1 MASSRAVASHP
12 AVKGG
17 ERQQRR
23 RSCEDVHDVY
33 SPGYQY
39 TLHGLRVRDMEVTH
53 WRVFFF
59 YAILLSV
66 SIRSE

>member
-1 MASSRAVASHP
+1 MGKPFSLPSREGRVAP
-12 AVKGG
+12 
-17 ERQQRR
+17 EL
-23 RSCEDVHDVY
+23 DY
-33 SPGYQY
+33 
-39 TLHGLRVRDMEVTH
+39 RVRDMEVTH